1 MSDIIKAIADEF
13 PHKTITHLNH
23 AGIAPWPQSTVHAI
37 SDFAK
42 ENAISGSLNA
52 NHWSQR
58 ATALRH
64 LLRELINAA
73 SSDEIAFVKNTSE
86 GLSLIAHGIDWRP
99 RDNIVFAM
107 QEFPSNRI
115 VWESLQELIPIETRI
130 VDLYAAK
137 TPEQA
142 LSEAIDKNTRLLAT
156 SSIQYASGYRMDL
169 EYLGQICHESNILFC
184 VDGIQSLGAVP
195 IDVQACHIDFL
206 SADGHKWLLA
216 PEGIGLFY
224 CKQERIP
231 QLQLHQYGWNMINHS
246 DDYDA
251 LYNEA
256 KAQVWTIRD
265 NARRFECGSANHLGI
280 YALHASLD
288 LLVNKVGLE
297 TVYQRV
303 KQNVSY
309 LASHL
314 DTTQFKLLTP
324 QSEARRGGILTLQA
338 QTQDSHALFRHLISN
353 NVLCA
358 YRAKGIRLS
367 PHFYTSTAALD
378 KVLALLHTE

>member
-1 MSDIIKAIADEF
+1 MSDIIRAIADEF
-13 PHKTITHLNH
+13 PHKTIIHLNH
-23 AGIAPWPQSTVHAI
+23 AGIAPWPQSTARAI

-42 ENAISGSLNA
+42 ENVLFGSTNA
-52 NHWSQR
+52 KHWSQR
-58 ATALRH
+58 ATALRD

-86 GLSLIAHGIDWRP
+86 GLSLVAHGIDWRTN
-99 RDNIVFAM
+99 DNIVFAM

-115 VWESLQELIPIETRI
+115 VWESLQKHTSIETRI

-142 LSEAIDKNTRLLAT
+142 LSDAVDKNTRLLAT
-156 SSIQYASGYRMDL
+156 SSVQYATGYRMDL
-169 EYLGQICHESNILFC
+169 QYLGQVCHENRVLFC

-224 CKQERIP
+224 CKKRRVA
-231 QLQLHQYGWNMINHS
+231 QLKLHQYGWNTINHS
-246 DDYDA
+246 EDYDA
-251 LYNEA
+251 LYNETQ
-256 KAQVWTIRD
+256 AQAWTVRG
-265 NARRFECGSANHLGI
+265 NAQRFECGSANHLGI

-288 LLVNKVGLE
+288 LLAKQIGLE
-297 TVYQRV
+297 TVYQRIE
-303 KQNVSY
+303 QNVSY

-314 DTTQFKLLTP
+314 DATRFKLLTP
-324 QSEARRGGILTLQA
+324 KNTTQRAGILTLQA
-338 QTQDSHALFRHLISN
+338 QTQDTQALFRHLISN
-353 NVLCA
+353 KVLCA
-358 YRAKGIRLS
+358 YRGKGIRLS
-367 PHFYTSTAALD
+367 PHFYTSAAELD
-378 KVLALLHTE
+378 QVLTLLHTE

>member
-1 MSDIIKAIADEF
+1 MSDIIRAIADEF
-13 PHKTITHLNH
+13 PHKTIIHLNH
-23 AGIAPWPQSTVHAI
+23 AGIAPWPQSTVRAI

-42 ENAISGSLNA
+42 ENAISGSAHA

-86 GLSLIAHGIDWRP
+86 GLSLVAHGIDWRAG
-99 RDNIVFAM
+99 DNIVFAM

-115 VWESLQELIPIETRI
+115 VWESLQKHIPIETRI
-130 VDLYAAK
+130 VDLYAAR

-142 LSEAIDKNTRLLAT
+142 LSDAVDKNTRLLTT
-156 SSIQYASGYRMDL
+156 SSIQYATGYRMDL
-169 EYLGQICHESNILFC
+169 EYLGQVCYESNILFC

-224 CKQERIP
+224 CKKEHLA
-231 QLQLHQYGWNMINHS
+231 QLKLHQYGWNMIDHS

-256 KAQVWTIRD
+256 KAQAWTIRN
-265 NARRFECGSANHLGI
+265 NAQRFECGSANHLGI

-288 LLVNKVGLE
+288 LLANKIGLE

-303 KQNVSY
+303 EQNLSY

-314 DTTQFKLLTP
+314 DATRFKLLTP
-324 QSEARRGGILTLQA
+324 QSTARRGGILTIQA
-338 QTQDSHALFRHLISN
+338 QAQDTQTLFHRLISN
-353 NVLCA
+353 KVLCA
-358 YRAKGIRLS
+358 YRGKGIRLS

-378 KVLALLHTE
+378 KVLALLHGE